1 MPAVIEHF
9 ILLLDEVSAE
19 EFAAGIEGPDVVVS
33 VEEDSLTVILD
44 LAVWRP

>member
-1 MPAVIEHF
+1 MPVVIEPF
-9 ILLLDEVSAE
+9 TFLPDEVSAE

-33 VEEDSLTVILD
+33 IEQDFLTVVLD